1 MQTATKKNKSNKSRK
16 VKTTKSKKSKPI
28 KSTAK
33 KASGD
38 VTDTEKLL
46 DQEDTAPDPND
57 ATNSI
62 GPNEFNKE
70 SDTVEGSNGEELKRE
85 QPSVEEILTEIIQT
99 NKITGDAHA
108 EQDSEDTANPNEA
121 AARQSKVE
129 ESQIREADVSS
140 DQENIAQDPDAA
152 NDSTDSKESNKESD
166 TVEGSDKEE
175 FKQDQP
181 TVEETLAGTTDAEEI
196 AEDAQTEQVQED
208 TADSENAA
216 VEQRNVE
223 ESQLRESDVSSDQ
236 EDTAPDPNAVNDVAE
251 DTAAAPETSEET
263 AIGKIF
269 EAIQKMTQ
277 SHADLPGQPA
287 TAEKSTPTNTGSLF
301 KICAKEIMQ
310 DQVTW
315 TSPDD
320 SLQHAFAKMQ
330 QTDAGY
336 IMVGQNGALEG
347 IVSKS
352 DITKAMSPYL
362 LPIFAKWRRPLDDAT
377 LKIRIKWIMSRP
389 VHTIKPE
396 TSLAAIM
403 EHMSQFRGRC
413 LPVMDEEGNVQ
424 GLVTAFDI
432 FQALLKSNSNTCSK
446 DEAPRELVKTA
457 SSTET
462 P

>member
-1 MQTATKKNKSNKSRK
+1 MQTATEKTKSNKSRK
-16 VKTTKSKKSKPI
+16 AKKNKSKKSKPI

-33 KASGD
+33 KASSEI
-38 VTDTEKLL
+38 TDAEKLL
-46 DQEDTAPDPND
+46 DQEDTTPDPNA

-62 GPNEFNKE
+62 DPKESNKE
-70 SDTVEGSNGEELKRE
+70 SDTVEGSNREESKQE
-85 QPSVEEILTEIIQT
+85 QPSVEEILTEVINT

-108 EQDSEDTANPNEA
+108 EQDSEDTADPNEA
-121 AARQSKVE
+121 AAEQTKVE
-129 ESQIREADVSS
+129 ESHIRQADVSS
-140 DQENIAQDPDAA
+140 DQENIVQDPNAA
-152 NDSTDSKESNKESD
+152 NDSTDSEESNEKPAIVEES
-166 TVEGSDKEE
+166 
-175 FKQDQP
+175 KQEQP
-181 TVEETLAGTTDAEEI
+181 SVEETFVETSGAEEI
-196 AEDAQTEQVQED
+196 AEDAQTEQVPEG
-208 TADSENAA
+208 TADSENDAA
-216 VEQRNVE
+216 EQNNAE
-223 ESQLRESDVSSDQ
+223 ESQLRESDGSSDQ

-251 DTAAAPETSEET
+251 DTAAAPETGEET
-263 AIGKIF
+263 VIGKIF

-277 SHADLPGQPA
+277 SPADLPGQPV
-287 TAEKSTPTNTGSLF
+287 TEEKSTPGITSSPLEISAT
-301 KICAKEIMQ
+301 EIMQ
-310 DQVTW
+310 NQITW
-315 TSPDD
+315 ASPDD
-320 SLQHAFAKMQ
+320 SLQQAFAKMQ

-336 IMVGQNGALEG
+336 IMIGLNEALEG

-396 TSLAAIM
+396 TSLATIM

-432 FQALLKSNSNTCSK
+432 FQALLKSNSNTCST
-446 DEAPRELVKTA
+446 DEAPQELVNQA

-462 P
+462 T